1 MSLSPPQVALLTVL
15 AAAQEPATQR
25 AAEAQLDAYAAGFA
39 GYATL
44 LLSLLQPPAVAAVP
58 APLQTFAALLLKQ
71 HVHTHWSEGADNF
84 VAPLVP
90 DAEKQGLRQAMLPL
104 LASTSRPLR
113 RQIAAAI
120 TAVAEHDFPERWPGL
135 LPDILG
141 VLAQSQAAA
150 AQGAQPSAEMS
161 ALLTG
166 SMEVLVSFCEE
177 MTDEQMTSAVP
188 HLFPAL
194 LQLCQSK
201 FGIVQQAQAA
211 AAAAAPS
218 AGGSAVGPE
227 LSEAQHTLLDD
238 CVQFCIYSLQIYQSC
253 CSSLLN
259 INELM
264 NDQAAS
270 MKVPKKKGQAAQP
283 APRDQIL
290 AQFLQPSLHQWLSL
304 VASILTLPP
313 AASAIQRLHL
323 SISLPLLWGL
333 RLEACK
339 AALCI
344 VEKFDDHLIRLGVP
358 GAQVLAG
365 LVELTIEAATTTWP
379 LYQRKVLNA
388 RIDSDDSPDAAG
400 DESGEEEAF
409 DNEGNAI
416 NMSSFLFEAFTL
428 LKALLHM
435 RAPRK
440 SAQAKKAAAGKKKGG
455 AAPAAAPA
463 DPRQEAWSL
472 LKSLFA
478 GPLLPRL
485 LEVAVQYLQLSSAE
499 VAASLEHID
508 EFLAYQELDED
519 GAGGMIV
526 GAKMN
531 VRNGAK
537 DLLLDCM
544 LFGGG
549 EEGKEAEDAEAAQ
562 LALMG
567 FDIRGDGGAGAKGSS
582 ALLDRTLV
590 IRTLCPILTG
600 MLQQSSAMRAAR
612 NPHWWKG
619 REVATMLVA
628 YTVHEITTLNAP
640 PNAKKGAQQQQQQP
654 QVQFDLQGF
663 IRDIL
668 IPDLSPQPQQ
678 QQAAGQGL
686 PPAHV
691 LLRTQALHATK
702 HFAPVFERANESGLV
717 LLALEALVS
726 NMSPATNSDLLVRI
740 SSVHAFGD
748 LCTTL
753 QNKALIT
760 HGDLLIRALQNICQ
774 LVHSAATAPSAA
786 ALAAAARQGG
796 PEAAKAA
803 ALAAEVD
810 ESALL
815 KVLET
820 LLMAI
825 TVDEKVSI
833 CTLAGLLARSLP
845 SLFFAVRAACVTDEK
860 LRI

>member
-1 MSLSPPQVALLTVL
+1 MSLSPPQSALLAVL
-15 AAAQEPATQR
+15 AAAQEPSTQR
-25 AAEAQLDAYAAGFA
+25 AAESQLDVYASGFA
-39 GYATL
+39 GYSSL
-44 LLSLLQPPAVAAVP
+44 LLSLLSPPAVAAVP
-58 APLQTFAALLLKQ
+58 PHLQTFAALLLKQ
-71 HVHTHWSEGADNF
+71 HVHTHWSEAADNF
-84 VAPLVP
+84 VAPVVP
-90 DAEKQGLRQAMLPL
+90 EQEKDGLRGAMLPL
-104 LASTSRPLR
+104 LASPSRPLR

-120 TAVAEHDFPERWPGL
+120 AAIAEFDFPERWPAL

-150 AQGAQPSAEMS
+150 AAGAQPSPEMS

-194 LQLCQSK
+194 LQLCQVK
-201 FGIVQQAQAA
+201 FGVVQQAQAA

-227 LSEAQHTLLDD
+227 LSDAQRALLDD

-270 MKVPKKKGQAAQP
+270 MKVAKRKGQAA
-283 APRDQIL
+283 APPQRDQIL

-304 VASILTLPP
+304 VASILTLPA
-313 AASAIQRLHL
+313 AASPIQRLHL

-339 AALCI
+339 AALAI
-344 VEKFDDHLIRLGVP
+344 VEKFDDHLIKLGIP

-388 RIDSDDSPDAAG
+388 RIDSDDHPESG

-435 RAPRK
+435 RPPRK
-440 SAQAKKAAAGKKKGG
+440 SAQAKKAAAGKKKG

-463 DPRQEAWSL
+463 DPRQEAWSM

-485 LEVAVQYLQLSSAE
+485 LEVSVQYLQLSSAE
-499 VAASLEHID
+499 VSASLEHID

-519 GAGGMIV
+519 GGGALV
-526 GAKMN
+526 GAKVN

-567 FDIRGDGGAGAKGSS
+567 FDIRGDGGAAAKGSS

-590 IRTLCPILTG
+590 IRTLCPILTN

-628 YTVHEITTLNAP
+628 YTVHEITTINAP
-640 PNAKKGAQQQQQQP
+640 PATKKGAAQQQP

-668 IPDLSPQPQQ
+668 IPDLSPQPQAA
-678 QQAAGQGL
+678 QAQGQSL

-717 LLALEALVS
+717 LLALEALVT
-726 NMSPATNSDLLVRI
+726 NMSPAANSDLLVRV

-748 LCTTL
+748 LCTTI
-753 QNKALIT
+753 QNKALIM

-825 TVDEKVSI
+825 AVDEKVSKPSGHAR
-833 CTLAGLLARSLP
+833 TSSLLSPP
-845 SLFFAVRAACVTDEK
+845 SLCAVLCY
-860 LRI
+860 